1 MRTRR
6 IITGRWAAFVSVLVL
21 AFALN
26 GAASA
31 QHYLG
36 IRGGVGG
43 GTARFDPP
51 QEMGLVMGYP
61 SVGVSWKYY
70 SPTRVAGGIQADLQ
84 LVGKG
89 YRMFTY
95 IEDAAASANSP
106 IPIYADTVTYTRT
119 IQAIELPF
127 MWQPHFYV
135 MERRGRI
142 FLNLGMYASY
152 YLSSHEKQESIHG
165 VADGTFP
172 PFDRDYDMR
181 SVRDNRVDFGLV
193 GGAGFG
199 YSFGR
204 YEVLAEARYSFGY
217 SDLLK
222 PNSKYPYNYY
232 NRTPIDMINVSI
244 GVNYRLGGGGILAP
258 AGRKSE
264 ITNYE

>member
-1 MRTRR
+1 MTTRR
-6 IITGRWAAFVSVLVL
+6 IFTGRLATLVSALVL
-21 AFALN
+21 SLL
-26 GAASA
+26 GGTASA

-36 IRGGVGG
+36 VRAGVGG

-61 SVGVSWKYY
+61 SVGVSWRYY
-70 SPTRVAGGIQADLQ
+70 SPTRVAGGIGVDLQ
-84 LVGKG
+84 YVGKG

-95 IEDAAASANSP
+95 IEDAEASEGSP
-106 IPIYADTVTYTRT
+106 IPVYSDTVTYTRT
-119 IQAIELPF
+119 IRAIEVPIL
-127 MWQPHFYV
+127 WQPHFYV
-135 MERRGRI
+135 MNRRGRL

-152 YLSSHEKQESIHG
+152 YLSSHETRESVHG
-165 VADGTFP
+165 VAEASYP
-172 PFDRDYDMR
+172 AFDRDYEMR

-193 GGAGFG
+193 GGLGFG

-222 PNSKYPYNYY
+222 PNSKYPLNSY
-232 NRTPIDMINVSI
+232 NRTPIDMLNVSI
-244 GVNYRLGGGGILAP
+244 GVNYRLGRGGILAP
-258 AGRKSE
+258 PSRKPE